1 MLLKSSREGHS
12 DGNVNRD
19 NSNDN
24 KTDNRDNK
32 HNEGPNSHSFL
43 LRGLKLF
50 LESSEKLVIV
60 NLLSLT

>member
-32 HNEGPNSHSFL
+32 HNKGPNSHSFL
-43 LRGLKLF
+43 LRELKLF
-50 LESSEKLVIV
+50 WGSS
-60 NLLSLT
+60 